1 MMTSYLYVYSTP
13 YCFISLSTQNGSTA
27 LLVSSG
33 KGHSEVVKLL
43 LQAGARDL
51 PHKVLL
57 PEIDIILMTLHVY
70 LLPPQSGKT
79 ALSLARAEGHTN
91 IVSLLEQYQ
100 Q

>member
-1 MMTSYLYVYSTP
+1 MTSYLYVSSTP

-27 LLVSSG
+27 LLVSSW

-51 PHKVLL
+51 TNKVPLHQKL
-57 PEIDIILMTLHVY
+57 NNQDITYISL
-70 LLPPQSGKT
+70 QFGDT
-79 ALSLARAEGHTN
+79 ALSWARREGHTN
-91 IVSLLEQYQ
+91 IVSLLEQHQ